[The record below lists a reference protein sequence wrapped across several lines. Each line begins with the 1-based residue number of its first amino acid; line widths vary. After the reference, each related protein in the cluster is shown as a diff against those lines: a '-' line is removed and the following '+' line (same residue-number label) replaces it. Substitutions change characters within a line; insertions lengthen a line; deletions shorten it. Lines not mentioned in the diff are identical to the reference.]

1 MGEEVTEKPVSADS
15 GPTDCSKAEVNGEK
29 ADGGVKY
36 YSLEDVKEHN
46 LSNDTWLIIHDK
58 VYDITSFLEE
68 HPGGEEVLLE
78 QAGADATESFE
89 DVGHSKDARE
99 MLESYYVGELH
110 MQFMDPM
117 VDTCSGGSYRR
128 RHVSLLFLRTQ
139 VLLRDFTLLQAHL
152 GALEMFDQTFCKLNT
167 HS

>member
-110 MQFMDPM
+110 MSDRKQETTKDNQ
-117 VDTCSGGSYRR
+117 DTKSEESSSWTLWLIPAVVAAIVGVMYRCYFFE
-128 RHVSLLFLRTQ
+128 HKS
-139 VLLRDFTLLQAHL
+139 
-152 GALEMFDQTFCKLNT
+152 
-167 HS
+167 S